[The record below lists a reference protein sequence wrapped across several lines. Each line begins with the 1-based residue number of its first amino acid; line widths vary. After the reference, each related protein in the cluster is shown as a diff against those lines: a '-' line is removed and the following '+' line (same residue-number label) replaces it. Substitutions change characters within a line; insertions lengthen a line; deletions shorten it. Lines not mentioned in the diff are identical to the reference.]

1 VIATG
6 DGLRA
11 LKASV
16 RTSWTGET
24 LDRVFWVSIVLCALA
39 SLLVISQ
46 GIHGHEI
53 QPAVDLVLDT
63 IAMVVFIALTS
74 LAWARFRE
82 RHVVAA
88 AYHASA
94 FLALA
99 VAYSIAV
106 VTSLQQATNPGGL
119 GEPENVQVLVFAVAR
134 LAAAIL
140 FVLAGLYVRRPS
152 YGWRPTWILV
162 APMLAVFGAALV
174 GWMFDPPPDVLLI
187 ITFGDSSG
195 LPHITPFGAAV
206 HLTTSALFFAG
217 AYVSRDLWHAGHSVI
232 DGWIAVGLVFAGF
245 AELHWVLYPS
255 AHPGQVSTA
264 DVLVLAFSACLL
276 AGMAS
281 AFRANQRELRAANV
295 ELGELRDAEV
305 ELAANEERT
314 RLARELHDGLAQDLW
329 LAKMRTGELLAMEGL
344 PPEARRV
351 AEGAAAAIDVGLGD
365 AREAVAALRSP
376 AHADTG
382 FCSLVRSAVE
392 DHGDRFGLRV
402 EFTFEGDHTTR
413 IAPRSQAE
421 VLRITQEALSNVARH
436 ANATVVGVRLVI
448 GDDRITLR
456 IADNGHGFD
465 MASVAPES
473 YGLASMRERAAL
485 ISGRLRIASSAETG
499 TLVILTAPFSPP
511 TSLAARGQG

>member
-1 VIATG
+1 M
-6 DGLRA
+6 
-11 LKASV
+11 
-16 RTSWTGET
+16 
-24 LDRVFWVSIVLCALA
+24 SIVLCALA
-39 SLLVISQ
+39 SLLVVSP

-53 QPAVDLVLDT
+53 LPAVDLVLDT

-88 AYHASA
+88 AYHAAA

-99 VAYSIAV
+99 VAYSIAL
-106 VTSLQQATNPGGL
+106 VTSLQQATNLDGL

-140 FVLAGLYVRRPS
+140 FVLAGVSTRRPS

-162 APMLAVFGAALV
+162 APMLAVFAAALV
-174 GWMFDPPPDVLLI
+174 GWMFDPPPDALLI
-187 ITFGDSSG
+187 ITFEDSGG

-305 ELAANEERT
+305 ELAATRSERGWRGSCT
-314 RLARELHDGLAQDLW
+314 TGWRRTCGWPRCERASCSRWMASPPRPGEQPRAPRRRSTSGSAMPARPW
-329 LAKMRTGELLAMEGL
+329 
-344 PPEARRV
+344 PPCAARRMPIPASAASFAV
-351 AEGAAAAIDVGLGD
+351 PSRTTETGSASGSSSRSRAITRRGSRRGARPRSSGSP
-365 AREAVAALRSP
+365 RRHCPTSP
-376 AHADTG
+376 AMPTPPW
-382 FCSLVRSAVE
+382 SAC
-392 DHGDRFGLRV
+392 
-402 EFTFEGDHTTR
+402 
-413 IAPRSQAE
+413 
-421 VLRITQEALSNVARH
+421 
-436 ANATVVGVRLVI
+436 
-448 GDDRITLR
+448 
-456 IADNGHGFD
+456 
-465 MASVAPES
+465 AS
-473 YGLASMRERAAL
+473 
-485 ISGRLRIASSAETG
+485 
-499 TLVILTAPFSPP
+499 
-511 TSLAARGQG
+511 